1 MVASFIEG
9 FKIVVGKFSRIDV
22 KVRFEKWL
30 EITLLWTT
38 SATKWPFPN
47 QSENSNE
54 SYHIY
59 QLVQR
64 IQEQPIL
71 KVRILIIFLQKFFVV
86 FDLVKTCFFYGIF
99 WNRRKFRNLLL
110 RISDQAENQTIKKTR
125 LVKFV
130 LNMVRFFII
139 SEFVVVVKVLLTMY
153 HLIFGKNSLHSTKS
167 DPKTCSKWSKQLW
180 KNQIT

>member
-1 MVASFIEG
+1 MAAKWFNSSDTNSMVASFIEG

-71 KVRILIIFLQKFFVV
+71 KVRILIFFLQNFFVV
-86 FDLVKTCFFYGIF
+86 FDLVKTCFFYWNF
-99 WNRRKFRNLLL
+99 WDSRKFRFYCYEFLTK
-110 RISDQAENQTIKKTR
+110 RKIK
-125 LVKFV
+125 L
-130 LNMVRFFII
+130 
-139 SEFVVVVKVLLTMY
+139 
-153 HLIFGKNSLHSTKS
+153 
-167 DPKTCSKWSKQLW
+167 SKKQDL
-180 KNQIT
+180 